1 LPSKKDVH
9 KNIIVD
15 MEMCGSDKED
25 EEEVEALIKKRV
37 KEGAGRDY
45 DTIVRRDV
53 INYHKV
59 TGSLEAREGFSETSK
74 YESSKEYKNIQ
85 ALMEIDDENLFVDID
100 NEMKEL
106 SDSIHKN
113 QDRLLEMR
121 KQELMSESEIREADT
136 RFQESGE

>member
-1 LPSKKDVH
+1 
-9 KNIIVD
+9 
-15 MEMCGSDKED
+15 MEMCGSDQED

-53 INYHKV
+53 INYQKV

-85 ALMEIDDENLFVDID
+85 VLMEIDDENLFGHID
-100 NEMKEL
+100 TEMKEL

-121 KQELMSESEIREADT
+121 KQELMSESEIRDADT